1 MKTQLKEHIFLIG
14 FMGVGKTATSHALS
28 KLSGAKEF
36 DTDQMIV
43 KQEHKSIPDIFAEE
57 GEEYFRQRET
67 EILTRLRDLEPG
79 IISCGGGMVM
89 RDVNVDK
96 MKAVSYTHLDVY
108 KRQEHGLIIPVLSV
122 ACEYIKP
129 VLFGE
134 KVQIHT
140 RLVKFDGIKMQFVYE
155 ISVSYT
161 HLDVYKRQPCMY
173 LRVSF
178 LLCGFWNGNG

>member
-14 FMGVGKTATSHALS
+14 FMGVGKTATSHVLS
-28 KLSGAKEF
+28 KLSGTKEF

-89 RDVNVDK
+89 REVNVDK
-96 MKAVSYTHLDVY
+96 MKEQGKIVLLTATPEFFDLSYSECRFMPSIW
-108 KRQEHGLIIPVLSV
+108 KSPECINISKII
-122 ACEYIKP
+122 Y
-129 VLFGE
+129 
-134 KVQIHT
+134 
-140 RLVKFDGIKMQFVYE
+140 R
-155 ISVSYT
+155 
-161 HLDVYKRQPCMY
+161 
-173 LRVSF
+173 
-178 LLCGFWNGNG
+178 

>member
-36 DTDQMIV
+36 DTDQM
-43 KQEHKSIPDIFAEE
+43 EHKSIPDIFAEE

-79 IISCGGGMVM
+79 IIACGGGMVM

-96 MKAVSYTHLDVY
+96 MK
-108 KRQEHGLIIPVLSV
+108 
-122 ACEYIKP
+122 
-129 VLFGE
+129 
-134 KVQIHT
+134 
-140 RLVKFDGIKMQFVYE
+140 
-155 ISVSYT
+155 
-161 HLDVYKRQPCMY
+161 
-173 LRVSF
+173 
-178 LLCGFWNGNG
+178 

>member
-79 IISCGGGMVM
+79 IISCGGGDA
-89 RDVNVDK
+89 RCERGQDEGAGQDRASYG
-96 MKAVSYTHLDVY
+96 KAGDDL
-108 KRQEHGLIIPVLSV
+108 
-122 ACEYIKP
+122 
-129 VLFGE
+129 
-134 KVQIHT
+134 
-140 RLVKFDGIKMQFVYE
+140 
-155 ISVSYT
+155 
-161 HLDVYKRQPCMY
+161 
-173 LRVSF
+173 
-178 LLCGFWNGNG
+178 